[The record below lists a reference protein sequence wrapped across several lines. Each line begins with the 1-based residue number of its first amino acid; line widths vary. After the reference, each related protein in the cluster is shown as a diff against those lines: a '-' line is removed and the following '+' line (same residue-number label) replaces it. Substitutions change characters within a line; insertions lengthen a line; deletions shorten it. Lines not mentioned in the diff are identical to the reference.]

1 MNSQFLTFQ
10 LSPDSWEWSMSLWIE
25 LCTAHLCV
33 SATVKYSAWCGLRK
47 WRKYSRCSGIDHLQG
62 SEFHWS
68 VDGVTNVDC
77 NSQSQLLQILIGS
90 SCWRFS
96 HMLEFFQR
104 NYCLYKPEDG
114 NRYYSFSGKRNNLM
128 LTRQHSSV
136 PHAAQYTVY
145 WRSYRRMDEWWW
157 TRA

>member
-1 MNSQFLTFQ
+1 MAQKQ

-33 SATVKYSAWCGLRK
+33 SATVKYSAWYGLRK

-114 NRYYSFSGKRNNLM
+114 NRYYSFSGKRNTLM
-128 LTRQHSSV
+128 LRQHSSV
-136 PHAAQYTVY
+136 PHAAQLHCVVEMIQKNGGMM
-145 WRSYRRMDEWWW
+145 MD
-157 TRA
+157 

>member
-1 MNSQFLTFQ
+1 MLGEPSKFSVYSWPSFVKVQ

-33 SATVKYSAWCGLRK
+33 STTVKYSAWCGLRK

-90 SCWRFS
+90 SCWRWKFS
-96 HMLEFFQR
+96 RETTACISLKMEIDITVSLER
-104 NYCLYKPEDG
+104 GIIWC
-114 NRYYSFSGKRNNLM
+114 
-128 LTRQHSSV
+128 
-136 PHAAQYTVY
+136 
-145 WRSYRRMDEWWW
+145 
-157 TRA
+157 